1 MFKLSF
7 GDSRPLYEQI
17 KEKIRELIV
26 KGALISGEQIPSVR
40 ELAAEMAIN
49 PNTIQK
55 AYKELEGEGF
65 IVVMRGRGYFVAPR
79 DYAKEKAPTDELL
92 RELKKIAGELKF
104 LGMSDDQIIEIIKG
118 KEDFCD

>member
-1 MFKLSF
+1 MFQLDY

-26 KGALISGEQIPSVR
+26 KGALHAGEQIPSVR
-40 ELAAEMAIN
+40 ELATEMAIN

-65 IVVMRGRGYFVAPR
+65 IVVMRGRGYFVAPK
-79 DYAKEKAPTDELL
+79 DYTKEKAPTDELL
-92 RELKKIAGELKF
+92 CELKKIVCELKF
-104 LGMSDDQIIEIIKG
+104 LGVSDKKIAEYIKG

>member
-1 MFKLSF
+1 MFKLSL
-7 GDSRPLYEQI
+7 GDSPPLYEQI
-17 KEKIRELIV
+17 KEKIRELIIC
-26 KGALISGEQIPSVR
+26 GALKSGEQIPSVR
-40 ELAAEMAIN
+40 EMAGDMAIN

-79 DYAKEKAPTDELL
+79 DYAKEKAPTSELL
-92 RELKKIAGELKF
+92 CEFRKILAELKF
-104 LGMSDDQIIEIIKG
+104 LGMSDEQIIEIIKG

>member
-1 MFKLSF
+1 MFQLDF

-26 KGALISGEQIPSVR
+26 KGALLSGEQIPSVR
-40 ELAAEMAIN
+40 DMARDMAIN

-79 DYAKEKAPTDELL
+79 DYTKEKAPADDLL
-92 RELKKIAGELKF
+92 RQLKKIADELKF
-104 LGMSDDQIIEIIKG
+104 LGMKDEEIIEIIKG